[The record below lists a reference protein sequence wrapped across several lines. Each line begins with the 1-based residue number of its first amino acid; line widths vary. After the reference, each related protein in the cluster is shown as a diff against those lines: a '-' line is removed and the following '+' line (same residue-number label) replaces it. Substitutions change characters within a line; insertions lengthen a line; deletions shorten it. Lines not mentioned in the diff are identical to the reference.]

1 MSSESTPIRVGISC
15 GDLNGI
21 GMEVIIKA
29 FSDAAM
35 MELCTPVLFA
45 SSKALSYHRKAI
57 NAHEFKFNTVNN
69 AVDARDGKFNVVES
83 WDEMV
88 NLELG
93 TEDPV
98 VGDYAFTSLQVAS
111 EALGKGH
118 VDVLVTA
125 PVNKN
130 NIDKEGRRFTG
141 HTGFLGEF
149 FKGDPLMIL
158 CGSRMKVG
166 LVTGHV
172 PIEEVAKS
180 LSLELVEEKII
191 QLSKALTS
199 NFAIRKPKIAV
210 MGLNPHAG
218 DGGLLGKE
226 EQEIIEPAVK
236 SAFEKGYIAMGPYSA
251 DGFFGSGAYEK
262 FDAILAMYHDQGLIP
277 FKAMHFGEG
286 VNFTANL
293 SVVRTSPDHGTA
305 YELAGK
311 GEADESSFR
320 QAVYM
325 AIDAFRN
332 RGQHEDITSKPLAF
346 GKTTSESR

>member
-1 MSSESTPIRVGISC
+1 MSEAEKIRVGISC

-21 GMEVIIKA
+21 GMEVILKTFA
-29 FSDAAM
+29 DSAM
-35 MELCTPVLFA
+35 MDLCTPVLFS
-45 SSKALSYHRKAI
+45 SSKAVSYHRKAI
-57 NAHEFKFNTVNN
+57 NAHEFKFISVRD
-69 AVDARDGKFNVVES
+69 AVEAKDGKFNVVES
-83 WDEMV
+83 WKDMV

-93 TEDPV
+93 KEDPI
-98 VGDYAFTSLQVAS
+98 VGDYAFLSLQKAS
-111 EALGKGH
+111 EALQKGH

-130 NIDKEGRRFTG
+130 NIDKSDRPFTG
-141 HTGFLGEF
+141 HTGFLGDF
-149 FKGDPLMIL
+149 FQGDPLMIL
-158 CGSRMKVG
+158 CGDKMKVG
-166 LVTGHV
+166 LVTGHI
-172 PIEEVAKS
+172 PLEEVAGTLTK
-180 LSLELVEEKII
+180 EMIVAKVQ

-210 MGLNPHAG
+210 LGLNPHAG
-218 DGGLLGKE
+218 DGGLLGKQE
-226 EQEIIEPAVK
+226 EEIIAPAVK
-236 SAFEKGYIAMGPYSA
+236 EAFDSGVVAMGPYSS

-277 FKAMHFGEG
+277 FKAMHFGNG

-305 YELAGK
+305 YDKAGK
-311 GEADESSFR
+311 GEADENSFR

-332 RGQHEDITSKPLAF
+332 RGQHEEISSNPLVF
-346 GKTTSESR
+346 GKSTRDSR